1 MIATNYTNHLL
12 SVLIFL
18 FALCSGNLFLSQ
30 NIDSLFNLTNSM
42 SNSIKKTEM
51 LIEISEAQNNLGL
64 YKEGINTAKEA
75 IEICIKLS
83 DKEAEANAKL
93 ALSNCYV
100 TNKNFDKAEQVLEET
115 MMIYKNLN
123 LEGGVADVNSKYG
136 ELFAW
141 KRSSDEDNIKAK
153 EYLLEAISYRLE
165 NNEYSSLATD
175 YFELAIVYS
184 NSNNAAKTLEYY
196 YKAIEIIRDPRYSA
210 ITGGSNRLAAGYA
223 NIGLVYKN
231 AYENNLAIEYYIKAL
246 NSLPKNGNVS
256 NRSIMNYQLS
266 VLHMRNGNFSD
277 GYNYIYKS
285 LKLGKDIKNDY
296 RIKDGYE
303 QLGQL
308 HFEKDKLDSAYYY
321 FNKALEISEKTK
333 DERESIHY
341 SLGNYY
347 LKIRDVEKALNQYEK
362 SIKYNDIF
370 WNSYK
375 GLANCYK
382 MKGDFKSSVGYLE
395 TYHHIKDSIE
405 ELRSIPAV
413 NLSETI
419 QEQKLAAK
427 EKTRIEKEQ
436 KEIIQERNYLQYS
449 GVLLVIVILLLI
461 LNLIVSIKLPPI
473 AIKALSFI
481 TVLTLFEFTLVYLD
495 PHIEYFTNSE
505 PVEKL
510 SINVLIAML
519 IFPLHNFIEKKLFKK
534 VAEK

>member
-1 MIATNYTNHLL
+1 
-12 SVLIFL
+12 
-18 FALCSGNLFLSQ
+18 
-30 NIDSLFNLTNSM
+30 
-42 SNSIKKTEM
+42 
-51 LIEISEAQNNLGL
+51 
-64 YKEGINTAKEA
+64 
-75 IEICIKLS
+75 
-83 DKEAEANAKL
+83 
-93 ALSNCYV
+93 
-100 TNKNFDKAEQVLEET
+100 
-115 MMIYKNLN
+115 
-123 LEGGVADVNSKYG
+123 
-136 ELFAW
+136 
-141 KRSSDEDNIKAK
+141 
-153 EYLLEAISYRLE
+153 
-165 NNEYSSLATD
+165 
-175 YFELAIVYS
+175 
-184 NSNNAAKTLEYY
+184 
-196 YKAIEIIRDPRYSA
+196 
-210 ITGGSNRLAAGYA
+210 
-223 NIGLVYKN
+223 
-231 AYENNLAIEYYIKAL
+231 
-246 NSLPKNGNVS
+246 
-256 NRSIMNYQLS
+256 
-266 VLHMRNGNFSD
+266 MRNGNFSN

-333 DERESIHY
+333 DERESTHY

-347 LKIRDVEKALNQYEK
+347 LKIRDVEKALNQYKK

-413 NLSETI
+413 NLSETV

>member
-1 MIATNYTNHLL
+1 MISPNFTKHLL
-12 SVLIFL
+12 SALVCV
-18 FALCSGNLFLSQ
+18 FAMCSVNPVFSQ
-30 NIDSLFNLTNSM
+30 NIDSLFNVANSM
-42 SNSIKKTEM
+42 GNSISKAEM
-51 LIEISEAQNNLGL
+51 LIEISEAQNNIGL
-64 YKEGINTAKEA
+64 YKKGVSTAKEA
-75 IEICIKLS
+75 IEICVNLLE
-83 DKEAEANAKL
+83 KEAEAKARL
-93 ALSNCYV
+93 ALSDCYM
-100 TNKNFDKAEQVLEET
+100 TDKKFDMAEQVLEET
-115 MMIYKNLN
+115 MLIYKNLN
-123 LEGGVADVNSKYG
+123 LEGDVADVNSKYG

-141 KRSSDEDNIKAK
+141 KSSSDEDNLKAK

-175 YFELAIVYS
+175 YFELAVVYN

-210 ITGGSNRLAAGYA
+210 ITNGSNRLAAGYA
-223 NIGLVYKN
+223 NIGLVYKD
-231 AYENNLAIEYYIKAL
+231 AYENNLAIEYYLKAL

-266 VLHMRNGNFSD
+266 VLHMRNGNFSNSF
-277 GYNYIYKS
+277 NYIYKS
-285 LKLGKDIKNDY
+285 LKLGEDINNNY

-303 QLGQL
+303 QLGLL
-308 HFEKDKLDSAYYY
+308 HFEKAELDSAYYY
-321 FNKALEISEKTK
+321 FNKAFEISTETK
-333 DERESIHY
+333 DERESIHH

-347 LKIRDVEKALNQYEK
+347 LKIGDIDEALNQFEK
-362 SIKYNDIF
+362 SIKYDYSF
-370 WNSYK
+370 WSSYK

-382 MKGDFKSSVGYLE
+382 MKGDFESSVSYLE
-395 TYHHIKDSIE
+395 TSHHIKDSLE
-405 ELRSIPAV
+405 ELRGIPAV
-413 NLSETI
+413 NLSETV
-419 QEQKLAAK
+419 QEQKLATK

-495 PHIEYFTNSE
+495 PYIEYFTNSE

-510 SINVLIAML
+510 SINVLIAVL